1 MKKGLQ
7 TIYLRVDSA
16 SKSLTK
22 RALSQLLLKI
32 IYSFST
38 PPTKELVVNELYSIL
53 GTKIKSDKIDTAIEL
68 LLNESKVT
76 EKSGTYILSQ
86 AKKEKIE
93 IAIAEFENRQKRIIE
108 KYFNPISTP
117 HNFISQWFEEV
128 TIEFFNEY
136 SSEWVSDL
144 CLSTNG
150 AVKNKHQGIKVIL
163 DLVTGA
169 NKNVLE
175 KDKEWLK
182 KQYIKFLQSNDSD
195 VTSILWDYGTS
206 RFSSSLIIANT
217 SADPITIEEF
227 TNSKCILDTNIL
239 MYLDLERGRF
249 AESFKSMENI
259 FINLNIAPVY
269 FYITRD
275 EFTRT
280 MDHKR
285 KDIIK
290 VVENFSR
297 EVAEATRD
305 PFLQTAIHRG
315 CEKVEDYEEFF
326 NQLMDIP
333 SIFSELLEIKVH
345 DSESID
351 IAISGGQ
358 KNEKLKD
365 RINKVYKKKYHFN
378 KRKNA
383 LLHDAGLISGAEF
396 VRKVEKCFIL
406 SRDTSI
412 NEVALE
418 NPVIN
423 EMPIA
428 IGLNTLINLLA
439 IDNGGTDIDP
449 TNCAPLFASII
460 KLALIPERDVFKP
473 EDLSRM
479 LDIETQ
485 IGNLPSEEIIDI
497 AKEFHHNTITG
508 VSEEETSLQV
518 NRRFQRAK
526 LGLQSDLEK
535 SKTETHFE
543 KEEKEKYIK
552 LSDKALQK
560 LRLQYTGDLQ
570 DEYDKELLRN
580 RLVIFGLFPLITII
594 ITVSIINNKDPN
606 PDRPW
611 LEYVIGVALNI
622 VAWLLTDFLYLDKKV
637 VSRYSDRVNKIAE
650 KVEEKI
656 RADVQE

>member
-1 MKKGLQ
+1 MKKGLL

-22 RALSQLLLKI
+22 RALSQLILKI
-32 IYSFST
+32 IYSFNT
-38 PPTKELVVNELYSIL
+38 PSEKGDIIGELGAIL
-53 GTKIKSDKIDTAIEL
+53 GTNININKIKAAFKLLLTEGKISEKHNKYIISNTNREKID
-68 LLNESKVT
+68 
-76 EKSGTYILSQ
+76 
-86 AKKEKIE
+86 
-93 IAIAEFENRQKRIIE
+93 IAINEFENRQKRVIE

-117 HNFISQWFEEV
+117 HNFIAQWFEEV

-136 SSEWVSDL
+136 SSEWVADL
-144 CLSTNG
+144 CLTTNG

-163 DLVTGA
+163 DLVTKV

-175 KDKEWLK
+175 KDKEWLI
-182 KQYIKFLQSNDSD
+182 KQYMKFLQSNDND

-227 TNSKCILDTNIL
+227 TSSKCILDTNIL

-259 FINLNIAPVY
+259 FNNLNISPVY
-269 FYITRD
+269 FHITRD
-275 EFTRT
+275 EFTNT
-280 MDHKR
+280 MGHKQN
-285 KDIIK
+285 DIIK
-290 VVENFSR
+290 IIENYSK
-297 EVAEATRD
+297 EVIEETSD
-305 PFLQTAIHRG
+305 PFLKTAHHRG
-315 CEKVEDYEEFF
+315 CVTTEDYQDFF
-326 NQLMDIP
+326 NQLMDVP
-333 SIFSELLEIKVH
+333 KVFSDLLEIKIL
-345 DSESID
+345 DNIEID
-351 IAISGGQ
+351 TAISIGQ
-358 KNEKLKD
+358 KNSKLKR
-365 RINKVYKKKYHFN
+365 RINKVYKRKWRFD

-396 VRKVEKCFIL
+396 LKKSEKCFIL
-406 SRDTSI
+406 SRDSSI

-418 NPVIN
+418 NPLIN

-460 KLALIPERDVFKP
+460 KLALIPNRDVFKL

-485 IGNLPSEEIIDI
+485 IGKLPAEQVIDI

-508 VSEEETSLQV
+508 VSEEDTSLQV
-518 NRRFQRAK
+518 NRRFQKAK
-526 LGLQSDLEK
+526 LELQSDLEK

-543 KEEKEKYIK
+543 KDEKEKYIK
-552 LSDKALQK
+552 ISEKAIQK
-560 LRLQYTGDLQ
+560 LRNKYTGELQ
-570 DEYDKELLRN
+570 DSYDKKLLRN
-580 RLVIFGLFPLITII
+580 RIVIFGILPLATII
-594 ITVSIINNKDPN
+594 ITLFIIYQIDPIQEN
-606 PDRPW
+606 SW
-611 LEYVIGVALNI
+611 LQYIIGGSLNI
-622 VAWLLTDFLYLDKKV
+622 VAWVLTDFLYLDKKIINK
-637 VSRYSDRVNKIAE
+637 YSERVNGIE
-650 KVEEKI
+650 EEVEERIKN
-656 RADVQE
+656 DVKD

>member
-38 PPTKELVVNELYSIL
+38 PPTKDLVVNELNSIL
-53 GTKIKSDKIDTAIEL
+53 GTKINSDKIDTAIEL
-68 LLNESKVT
+68 LLTERKIT
-76 EKSGTYILSQ
+76 EKSDTFILSQ
-86 AKKEKIE
+86 AKKENID

-117 HNFISQWFEEV
+117 HNIISQWFEEV

-144 CLSTNG
+144 CLTTNG
-150 AVKNKHQGIKVIL
+150 AIKNKHQGIKVIL
-163 DLVTGA
+163 DLVTEE
-169 NKNVLE
+169 NKNVFE
-175 KDKEWLK
+175 QDKEWLK
-182 KQYIKFLQSNDSD
+182 KQYIKFLQSYDSD
-195 VTSILWDYGTS
+195 VSSILWDYGTS

-227 TNSKCILDTNIL
+227 TNAKCILDTNIL

-259 FINLNIAPVY
+259 FLNLNIAPIY
-269 FYITRD
+269 FHITRD
-275 EFTRT
+275 EFIRT

-290 VVENFSR
+290 VVENYSK
-297 EVAEATRD
+297 EVAEATGD

-315 CEKVEDYEEFF
+315 CEKIEDYEEFF
-326 NQLMDIP
+326 NQQMDIP

-345 DSESID
+345 DYESIEQ
-351 IAISGGQ
+351 AILSGQ
-358 KNEKLKD
+358 KNDKLKE
-365 RINKVYKKKYHFN
+365 RINNVYKKKYRFN

-396 VRKVEKCFIL
+396 LRKEEKCFIL

-485 IGNLPSEEIIDI
+485 IGNLPSDEVIDI

-526 LGLQSDLEK
+526 LELKSDLEK

-552 LSDKALQK
+552 LSDKAMQK

-570 DEYDKELLRN
+570 DDYDKELLRN
-580 RLVIFGLFPLITII
+580 RVVIFGLLPLVTII
-594 ITVSIINNKDPN
+594 ITVFIIYIKITNSE
-606 PDRPW
+606 RPW
-611 LEYVIGVALNI
+611 LEYIIGVALNI
-622 VAWLLTDFLYLDKKV
+622 VAWLLTDFLYLDKRV
-637 VSRYSDRVNKIAE
+637 VSKYSDRVNKISE

-656 RADVQE
+656 KADVQE